1 VIPEWSFERKRA
13 REKSGF
19 FASAVEHF
27 FIHAWM
33 GSGSMRQG
41 ENRSRRKTTFSD
53 ARESYGYGQRMRR
66 ELLVEAMKNDSTGPD
81 SREVVSWAVAVL
93 LAAAALIG
101 AVSVLAVIV
110 WAVGDVPGWVT
121 LLLGGGLAV
130 GAAAF
135 AWILARA
142 LRSRD

>member
-1 VIPEWSFERKRA
+1 
-13 REKSGF
+13 
-19 FASAVEHF
+19 
-27 FIHAWM
+27 
-33 GSGSMRQG
+33 
-41 ENRSRRKTTFSD
+41 
-53 ARESYGYGQRMRR
+53 MRR
-66 ELLVEAMKNDSTGPD
+66 EFLVEAMKNDSTGPD

-110 WAVGDVPGWVT
+110 WAVGEVPGWVT
-121 LLLGGGLAV
+121 LVLGGGLAV

>member
-1 VIPEWSFERKRA
+1 
-13 REKSGF
+13 
-19 FASAVEHF
+19 
-27 FIHAWM
+27 
-33 GSGSMRQG
+33 
-41 ENRSRRKTTFSD
+41 
-53 ARESYGYGQRMRR
+53 MRR
-66 ELLVEAMKNDSTGPD
+66 EFLVEAMKDDSTGPD

-121 LLLGGGLAV
+121 LVLGGGLAV